1 MGGLVVKKVHIDHS
15 FSNEQAIVDSYN
27 DRSYGRVLR
36 NVKAIVFFG
45 TPHRGTDLA
54 RLLSHL
60 LSISFSQKI
69 FVEQL
74 HGKSDL
80 IRGIN
85 DQFRDRSESLEL
97 VSFYESKEMPVIGV
111 LGTKSYL
118 IGYRSLSLK
127 ILQYWVSLAREL
139 PR

>member
-1 MGGLVVKKVHIDHS
+1 MGGLVVKKVHIDHL
-15 FSNEQAIVDSYN
+15 FSNEQAIIDAYN

-36 NVKAIVFFG
+36 NIKAIVFLG
-45 TPHRGTDLA
+45 TPHRGSDLA
-54 RLLSHL
+54 KLLSNI
-60 LSISFSQKI
+60 LSISFSQKV

-74 HGKSDL
+74 RGRSDL

-111 LGTKSYL
+111 LGAKSSL
-118 IGYRSLSLK
+118 IDDRSLFLK
-127 ILQYWVSLAREL
+127 ILQYWVCLAKEL